1 MLVFCNPIL
10 LLPLAGISHMILHS
24 ILYSTLCSIL
34 CIILCSILRS
44 ILGSILRSISEAR
57 GASFVCFNTFA
68 ATSWG

>member
-24 ILYSTLCSIL
+24 ILYSILCSIL

-44 ILGSILRSISEAR
+44 IQLVFSVQ
-57 GASFVCFNTFA
+57 GAKLETKVP
-68 ATSWG
+68 